1 MRNELASDGE
11 SPVLGVGCLDCMD
24 GRAVV
29 KYLFGSTSSRPRM
42 WWLGIG
48 PSATVTG
55 KHSGDVL
62 EESSTFRRA

>member
-1 MRNELASDGE
+1 MVNRLYWELA
-11 SPVLGVGCLDCMD
+11 VLIGMD

-55 KHSGDVL
+55 KHS
-62 EESSTFRRA
+62 R